1 MSTSKSK
8 IVVYAAAAGNGLIA
22 VTKFA
27 AAAYTGSSA
36 MLSEAVHSVADT
48 GNQALLLYGMHR
60 ADQPPDELHPLGYGR
75 ELYFW
80 SFIVAI
86 IMFTLGAGVAFY
98 EGVQHV
104 MHPTETTNPIVN
116 YIVLAC
122 AFVFE
127 GVSWA
132 IALREFR
139 RTKGGLGYFE
149 AMRASK
155 DPIGFTVLF
164 EDSAAL
170 LGLVIAFAGTF
181 LGQYLGMPIL
191 DGVASLAIG
200 AVLAATA
207 IVLARESKG
216 LLIGEPATR
225 AVRESILATL
235 KEIPAIER
243 GQIAFTVHMSPDE
256 IVVAF
261 NLEFQDHLT
270 APQIE
275 KATTELERAV
285 HRRHPDVI
293 AVFVKPRVTTST
305 GSLTGISGLQE
316 KA

>member
-1 MSTSKSK
+1 M
-8 IVVYAAAAGNGLIA
+8 AALI
-22 VTKFA
+22 
-27 AAAYTGSSA
+27 
-36 MLSEAVHSVADT
+36 HP
-48 GNQALLLYGMHR
+48 NR
-60 ADQPPDELHPLGYGR
+60 ASQPPDESHPLGYGR

-80 SFIVAI
+80 SFIVAL

-98 EGVQHV
+98 EGIQHV
-104 MHPTETTNPIVN
+104 LHPTETTNPMVN
-116 YIVLAC
+116 YIVLSC

-127 GVSWA
+127 GVSWY

-139 RTKGGLGYFE
+139 RTKGDLGYFE
-149 AMRASK
+149 AMRRSK
-155 DPIGFTVLF
+155 DPVGFTVLF
-164 EDSAAL
+164 EDSAAM

-181 LGQYLGMPIL
+181 LGQYLAMPVL

-207 IVLARESKG
+207 FVLARESKG

-235 KEIPAIER
+235 KDIPEIDS

-261 NLEFQDHLT
+261 NLEFEDHLT

-275 KATTELERAV
+275 KATVDLERAI
-285 HRRHPDVI
+285 HGRHPDVI
-293 AVFVKPRVTTST
+293 AVFVKPRVASHA
-305 GSLTGISGLQE
+305 GSLTGISGRPE
-316 KA
+316 